1 MKNRNYFKIG
11 FIRPGISLSFLFLVS
26 AAISQTTNISG
37 VINTYHRVVEIIPAK
52 ACIRVASITGLNVNT
67 KVLLIQMKGAS
78 INTSNNSS
86 FGTVTS
92 LNEAGNYET
101 GTICSIIGDSVFLF
115 HNLLN
120 TYSPAAGKV
129 QLVQFAEY
137 YSANVTDTVKP
148 SSWNNTAGTGGIIA
162 LFADQ
167 DITLNAPVYA
177 DSAGFRGGNFLQS
190 NGTCSDVVPANGYIY
205 TGSNTS
211 PQNGAYKGEG
221 VADVTSAQSGG
232 RGAPANGGGGG
243 NNHNNSGGGG
253 ANLTAGGIG
262 GGNSSNGVAC
272 TATLRGEAGKALSSN
287 TGLKIYSGG
296 GGGAGHSNNGLSDV
310 SGANGGGIIFIW
322 ANNLIGNNNIIS
334 ANGGK
339 GGNSLSDGA
348 GGGGSG
354 GTIIMH
360 VANYTGN
367 VTVQVNGGNGGNSN
381 DGGNIGRCFGGGG
394 GGSGGAIYYT
404 SALPSIT
411 TTITGGTAG
420 VESSRDASCNPV
432 PQAAAAGADGQMTS
446 NYTFSRSTDPAGY
459 CAFLL
464 YSGFLYFHASVLQNK
479 PVLKWV
485 IANSGEISF
494 FNLQKRNR
502 ANTWDDIAT
511 ISAHDFINEYSFTD
525 NHADPGYNYYR
536 IHITGYNNTV
546 SYSEVKRVYIQLST
560 GNDFEVF
567 PNPAHTTI
575 TINRYSDAPAQL
587 KITDISGRII
597 FRQQLLTK
605 STDIKLPQL
614 ARGLYLVIL
623 NNCIKKIEIR

>member
-623 NNCIKKIEIR
+623 NNCIKRIEIR

>member
-1 MKNRNYFKIG
+1 MKTRNRYKKG
-11 FIRPGISLSFLFLVS
+11 FIILPCWLLFLFTSSL
-26 AAISQTTNISG
+26 ATAQTTNISG
-37 VINTYHRVVEIIPAK
+37 IVNTYHRVVEVIPAK
-52 ACIRVASITGLNVNT
+52 ACIRVASVAGLNLNT
-67 KVLLIQMKGAS
+67 KVLLVQMKGAT

-137 YSANVTDTVKP
+137 YSANVTDTIKAA
-148 SSWNNTAGTGGIIA
+148 SWNNTTGTGGVIA
-162 LFADQ
+162 IYTDQ

-221 VADVTSAQSGG
+221 ITDLTSGQTGG

-272 TATLRGEAGKALSSN
+272 TVTLRGEAGKALSSG

-296 GGGAGHSNNGLSDV
+296 GGGAGHSNNGLSNV
-310 SGANGGGIIFIW
+310 SGGNGGGIIFIW
-322 ANNLIGNNNIIS
+322 TNELNGNNRTIS
-334 ANGGK
+334 ANGGR

-348 GGGGSG
+348 GGGGGG

-360 VANYTGN
+360 VTNYTGA
-367 VTVQVNGGNGGNSN
+367 VTIEANGGNGGNSD

-394 GGSGGAIYYT
+394 GGSGGAIYFT
-404 SALPSIT
+404 AALPAIT
-411 TTITGGTAG
+411 TNINGGAAG
-420 VESSRDASCNPV
+420 VESSRDASCDPV
-432 PQAAAAGADGQMTS
+432 PQAAGDGINGLITS
-446 NYTFSRSTDPAGY
+446 NYTFSRSMDPAGY

-464 YSGFLYFHASVLQNK
+464 SSGLIYFSAAVIDKKVL
-479 PVLKWV
+479 LKWKTV
-485 IANSGEISF
+485 NPLPIQSF
-494 FNLQKRNR
+494 EVEKRIGTNNWVSLLTVNR
-502 ANTWDDIAT
+502 ADT
-511 ISAHDFINEYSFTD
+511 ISEYVATD
-525 NHADPGYNYYR
+525 SHPDQGYNYYR
-536 IHITGYNNTV
+536 LRINNV
-546 SYSEVKRVYIQLST
+546 NNSVVYSSIRQVYIT
-560 GNDFEVF
+560 PTKNTFTVY
-567 PNPAHTTI
+567 PNPAV
-575 TINRYSDAPAQL
+575 D
-587 KITDISGRII
+587 KISVTGNFRKPSVLLLYDISGKLVLEKR
-597 FRQQLLTK
+597 LVNN
-605 STDIKLPQL
+605 STSITLPALSPGIYILQVNETIQKLF
-614 ARGLYLVIL
+614 IL
-623 NNCIKKIEIR
+623 